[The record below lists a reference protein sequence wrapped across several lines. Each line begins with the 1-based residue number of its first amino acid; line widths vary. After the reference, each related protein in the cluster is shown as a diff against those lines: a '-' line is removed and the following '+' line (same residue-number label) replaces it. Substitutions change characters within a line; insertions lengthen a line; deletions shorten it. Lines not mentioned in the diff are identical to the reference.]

1 MTLKLKMVRKVQGIH
16 LPNLVR
22 LLEVLNSTTT
32 SLLISVKEVSSP
44 KVYQVMKNDRHRLR
58 WPDSSLSHS
67 LKVHL
72 HFSRRRLV
80 QAKAWPTS
88 YPLCAPVK
96 WPLSALPIRRC
107 KSNSF
112 IKTFLLCSS
121 TSNILRRHW

>member
-1 MTLKLKMVRKVQGIH
+1 MTLKLKMGWKVEGIH
-16 LPNLVR
+16 LPNLLR

-44 KVYQVMKNDRHRLR
+44 KAYQVMKNDRHRLR
-58 WPDSSLSHS
+58 WPGSSLSHS

-72 HFSRRRLV
+72 HFSKPV
-80 QAKAWPTS
+80 QGQGNLWPTS
-88 YPLCAPVK
+88 YPLCARVK

-107 KSNSF
+107 KSSSF
-112 IKTFLLCSS
+112 IKTFLLCSN